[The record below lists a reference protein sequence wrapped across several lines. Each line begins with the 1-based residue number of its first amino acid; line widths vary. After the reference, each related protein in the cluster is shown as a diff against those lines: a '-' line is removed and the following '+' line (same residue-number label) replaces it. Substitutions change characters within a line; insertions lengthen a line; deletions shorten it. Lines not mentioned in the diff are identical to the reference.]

1 MTAEATQPTTGNA
14 ESANGTAPVPP
25 ATAPAAAREKTAI
38 PRNPGRRDLGMQAT
52 LLFPNKE
59 IVEQYYVP
67 LIYTACRTCYSELT
81 PEDIFDR
88 ATTGRIDQSKMQKL
102 ISGVIESGHGS
113 TIEHV
118 VFTFGISGVSR
129 TLSHQLVR
137 HRAGVAFDQQSQR
150 YVTFKD
156 ASTMLPASIEDAEPD
171 LRARYEDQIEGSM
184 DLYGD
189 LVGAGI
195 PGEDAR
201 FVFPNA
207 TRTNLVMTANLRA
220 LIHMSGLRL
229 CTMAQWEIRRLFQLI
244 RHEIFQ
250 VSPFLG
256 SFLAPKCVPLGYCDE
271 MGNRDQH
278 CPIRPHKDNVL
289 AAWAETAKAARA
301 AGRELPV
308 R

>member
-1 MTAEATQPTTGNA
+1 
-14 ESANGTAPVPP
+14 
-25 ATAPAAAREKTAI
+25 
-38 PRNPGRRDLGMQAT
+38 
-52 LLFPNKE
+52 
-59 IVEQYYVP
+59 VP
-67 LIYTACRTCYSELT
+67 LIYTACRTCYSELA
-81 PEDIFDR
+81 PEEIFR
-88 ATTGRIDQSKMQKL
+88 KAETGEIEVAKMQRL
-102 ISGVIESGHGS
+102 ISNVIESGHGS

-118 VFTFGISGVSR
+118 VFTFGITGVSR

-150 YVTFKD
+150 YVTFKK
-156 ASTMLPASIEDAEPD
+156 AATMLPQTIAEGDPD
-171 LRARYEDQIEGSM
+171 VRERYEEQIEGAMS
-184 DLYGD
+184 LYGD

-207 TRTNLVMTANLRA
+207 TRTNLVMTTNLRA

-278 CPIRPHKDNVL
+278 CPIRPHKDRVL
-289 AAWAETAKAARA
+289 EAWAEKAAAARA

-308 R
+308 SS

>member
-1 MTAEATQPTTGNA
+1 MTAEATEPTAATG
-14 ESANGTAPVPP
+14 SG
-25 ATAPAAAREKTAI
+25 APAADAPPAPRQKTAI
-38 PRNPGRRDLGMQAT
+38 PKNPGRRELGMKAT
-52 LLFPNKE
+52 LLFPNQE

-88 ATTGRIDQSKMQKL
+88 ATTGQIDQAKMQKL

-150 YVTFKD
+150 YVTFKG
-156 ASTMLPASIEDAEPD
+156 ASTMFPATIQDAEPD
-171 LRARYEDQIEGSM
+171 LREAYEEQIAGSM
-184 DLYGD
+184 DLYGQ

-207 TRTNLVMTANLRA
+207 TRTNLVMTTNLRA

-244 RHEIFQ
+244 RHEIFN

-271 MGNRDQH
+271 MNNRDGH
-278 CPIRPHKDNVL
+278 CPIRPHKDVVL
-289 AAWAETAKAARA
+289 AAWAEKAKAARA

-308 R
+308 T

>member
-1 MTAEATQPTTGNA
+1 MTTEAT
-14 ESANGTAPVPP
+14 P
-25 ATAPAAAREKTAI
+25 ARDKTAI
-38 PRNPGRRDLGMQAT
+38 PKNPGRRELGMKAT
-52 LLFPNKE
+52 LLFPDRD
-59 IVEQYYVP
+59 IVDRFYVP
-67 LIYTACRTCYSELT
+67 LIYTACRTCYSELE
-81 PEDIFDR
+81 PDEIFRR
-88 ATTGRIDQSKMQKL
+88 AVDGRIDPAKQQKL
-102 ISGVIESGHGS
+102 IQGVIESGHGS
-113 TIEHV
+113 TIEHI

-150 YVTFKD
+150 YVTFKG
-156 ASTMLPASIEDAEPD
+156 ASTMLPTSLAEADPT
-171 LRARYEDQIEGSM
+171 LRERYEDQIAGSLE
-184 DLYGD
+184 LYGEM
-189 LVGAGI
+189 VAAGI

-207 TRTNLVMTANLRA
+207 TRTNLVMTTNLRA

-244 RHEIFQ
+244 RHEIFT

-256 SFLAPKCVPLGYCDE
+256 SFLAPKCVALGYCDE
-271 MGNRDQH
+271 MGNRDEH

-289 AAWAETAKAARA
+289 GAWADKAKAARA
-301 AGRELPV
+301 AGRELSV

>member
-1 MTAEATQPTTGNA
+1 M
-14 ESANGTAPVPP
+14 
-25 ATAPAAAREKTAI
+25 K
-38 PRNPGRRDLGMQAT
+38 AT
-52 LLFPNKE
+52 LLFPNRE
-59 IVEQYYVP
+59 IVDKYYVP
-67 LIYTACRTCYSELT
+67 VIYTACRTCYSEQE
-81 PEDIFDR
+81 PELIFQR
-88 ATTGRIDQSKMQKL
+88 ALKGDFDPLKMQKL

-118 VFTFGISGVSR
+118 VFTFAISGVSR

-150 YVTFKD
+150 YVKFKG
-156 ASTMLPASIEDAEPD
+156 AATMLPTTIAEGDAD
-171 LRARYEDQIEGSM
+171 LRERYESQVDGALG
-184 DLYGD
+184 LYGEM
-189 LVGAGI
+189 VEAGV

-201 FVFPNA
+201 FIFPNA
-207 TRTNLVMTANLRA
+207 TRTNLVMTTNLRA

-244 RHEIFQ
+244 RHEIFS

-278 CPIRPHKDNVL
+278 CPIRPHKDRVL
-289 AAWAETAKAARA
+289 EAWAEKAAAARA
-301 AGRELPV
+301 AGRELRV
-308 R
+308 T

>member
-1 MTAEATQPTTGNA
+1 MTAEATQPTSA
-14 ESANGTAPVPP
+14 EAPSAAAP
-25 ATAPAAAREKTAI
+25 AREKTAI
-38 PRNPGRRDLGMQAT
+38 PKNPGRRELGMKAT

-88 ATTGRIDQSKMQKL
+88 ATTGRIEQAKMQKL

-150 YVTFKD
+150 YVTYKG
-156 ASTMLPASIEDAEPD
+156 ASTMLPASIEDADPAIREE
-171 LRARYEDQIEGSM
+171 YENAVGGSM
-184 DLYGD
+184 SVYGD

-195 PGEDAR
+195 PAEDAR

-207 TRTNLVMTANLRA
+207 TRTNLVMTTNLRA

-244 RHEIFQ
+244 RHEIFN

-271 MGNRDQH
+271 MNNRDGH
-278 CPIRPHKDNVL
+278 CPIRPHKDVVL
-289 AAWAETAKAARA
+289 AAWAEKAKTARA
-301 AGRELPV
+301 AGRELRVEPAS
-308 R
+308 

>member
-1 MTAEATQPTTGNA
+1 MTAEATEPTA
-14 ESANGTAPVPP
+14 ASAGPAP
-25 ATAPAAAREKTAI
+25 REKTAI
-38 PRNPGRRDLGMQAT
+38 PRNPGRRDLGLKAT
-52 LLFPNKE
+52 LLFPDKE
-59 IVEQYYVP
+59 IVERFYVP

-81 PEDIFDR
+81 PEDIFAR
-88 ATTGRIDQSKMQKL
+88 ATDGRVEAAKMQKL

-150 YVTFKD
+150 YVTFKG
-156 ASTMLPASIEDAEPD
+156 ASTMLPATIEDAEPE
-171 LRARYEDQIEGSM
+171 LRERYEDQVEGSM
-184 DLYGD
+184 ELYGE

-201 FVFPNA
+201 FIFPNA
-207 TRTNLVMTANLRA
+207 TRTNLIMTANLRA

-229 CTMAQWEIRRLFQLI
+229 CTMAQWEIRRLFQLV

-271 MGNRDQH
+271 DRNRDEH

-289 AAWAETAKAARA
+289 GAWAEKSKAARA

-308 R
+308 T

>member
-1 MTAEATQPTTGNA
+1 MTAEATQPA
-14 ESANGTAPVPP
+14 PETAS
-25 ATAPAAAREKTAI
+25 APAGAPARDKTAI
-38 PRNPGRRDLGMQAT
+38 PKNPGRRELGMKAT

-59 IVEQYYVP
+59 IVEKYYVP

-81 PEDIFDR
+81 PEDIFGR
-88 ATTGRIDQSKMQKL
+88 ATTGQIDQAKMQKL

-150 YVTFKD
+150 YVTFKG
-156 ASTMLPASIEDAEPD
+156 ASTMLPATIQDAEPG
-171 LRARYEDQIEGSM
+171 LCEAYEEQIAGSM
-184 DLYGD
+184 DLYGQ

-207 TRTNLVMTANLRA
+207 TRTNLVMTTNLRA

-250 VSPFLG
+250 ASPFLG
-256 SFLAPKCVPLGYCDE
+256 SFLAPKCVALGYCDE
-271 MGNRDQH
+271 MGNRDEH

-289 AAWAETAKAARA
+289 GAWAEKSKAAKA
-301 AGRELPV
+301 AGRELTV
-308 R
+308 K

>member
-1 MTAEATQPTTGNA
+1 MTAEATEPTAATGSGASAANA
-14 ESANGTAPVPP
+14 PP
-25 ATAPAAAREKTAI
+25 APRQKTAI
-38 PRNPGRRDLGMQAT
+38 PKNPGRRELGMKAT

-88 ATTGRIDQSKMQKL
+88 ATTGQIDHAKMQKL

-150 YVTFKD
+150 YVTYKGP
-156 ASTMLPASIEDAEPD
+156 ATMLPATIEDADPS
-171 LRARYEDQIEGSM
+171 LRARYEDQVRGAL
-184 DLYGD
+184 DVYGD

-207 TRTNLVMTANLRA
+207 TRTNLVMTTNLRA

-244 RHEIFQ
+244 RQEIFQ

-289 AAWAETAKAARA
+289 AAWAEKSKAART

-308 R
+308 K